1 MFWRLKN
8 NKEEEVEIITA
19 VIKYLGVVDKLVN
32 LVKLVYNSGFTFAEY
47 LQDVELPKLEC
58 SGIFNPVLG
67 SKCIK
72 NDIKLYLDSILD
84 TEIDTEINDIAENNV
99 EENNVE
105 ENNVEEN
112 NNIEEIETNEIEENE
127 IEDTNDD
134 TINENTEVEN
144 IEEEKNNNEIET
156 NKNYLDTFIED
167 KFDDIKQNCIL
178 TGPNGSG
185 KSSMLKTILL
195 NVILAQTLGI
205 VPATNVK
212 LTPFKYISSYL
223 NIADAQGKESLFQA
237 EMSRCHNH
245 LEKLKSLETEE
256 DGFSFNI
263 MDEIFVSTNYFEGV
277 SGAYAV
283 IKALELYKKSINIV
297 TTHFDA
303 LTKRENRGPTYCYKY
318 FTIEDD
324 GSKDYQIRSGIN
336 EKHCALT
343 LLEDRGFDEELCNN
357 AKLFYKQIKT
367 KGN

>member
-1 MFWRLKN
+1 MRLIEEN
-8 NKEEEVEIITA
+8 DIDADIDEDDNEIKEEE
-19 VIKYLGVVDKLVN
+19 
-32 LVKLVYNSGFTFAEY
+32 
-47 LQDVELPKLEC
+47 
-58 SGIFNPVLG
+58 
-67 SKCIK
+67 
-72 NDIKLYLDSILD
+72 
-84 TEIDTEINDIAENNV
+84 
-99 EENNVE
+99 
-105 ENNVEEN
+105 
-112 NNIEEIETNEIEENE
+112 
-127 IEDTNDD
+127 DD
-134 TINENTEVEN
+134 
-144 IEEEKNNNEIET
+144 KNN
-156 NKNYLDTFIED
+156 LDKVVED
-167 KFDDIKQNCIL
+167 NFDDIKQNCIL

-205 VPATNVK
+205 VPADNLK

-245 LEKLKSLETEE
+245 LEKLKSLEAEE

-283 IKALELYKKSINIV
+283 IKALELYKKSINII

-303 LTKRENRGPTYCYKY
+303 LTKRENRGTTYCYKY

-324 GSKDYQIRSGIN
+324 GNKDYQIRSGIN

-343 LLEDRGFDEELCNN
+343 LLEDRGFDEDLCNN
-357 AKLFYKQIKT
+357 AKMFYKQIKIQG
-367 KGN
+367 K